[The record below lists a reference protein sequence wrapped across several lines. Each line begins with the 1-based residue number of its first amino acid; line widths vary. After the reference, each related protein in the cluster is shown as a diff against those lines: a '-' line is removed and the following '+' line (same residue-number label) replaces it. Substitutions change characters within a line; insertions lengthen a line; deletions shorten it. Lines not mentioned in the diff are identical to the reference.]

1 MTSHAPADASAL
13 AGPRDYA
20 DGMAIARLIGGP
32 LDDQVVPLDDDTD
45 DTLIVPYGE
54 GQLVYR
60 REGGLSHTG
69 NDDGPTEARFVFGEG
84 TADID
89 PNAEGRLD

>member
-1 MTSHAPADASAL
+1 
-13 AGPRDYA
+13 
-20 DGMAIARLIGGP
+20 MAIARLIGGP
-32 LDDQVVPLDDDTD
+32 LDGQVVPLDDDTD

-60 REGGLSHTG
+60 RGGEPVHTG
-69 NDDGPTEARFVFGEG
+69 SDDGPTEARFVFGAG
-84 TADID
+84 TADLD